1 MRFYDI
7 VEPAFRSEPLFLLL
21 LAHDTIPSSKLT
33 LSMSDFTDILSS
45 RVPYALHVLLPIAG
59 SLLLLAL
66 FLPRFTSKVFQAIES
81 YLSRFAERKT
91 LSIIALFFIVIGVRL
106 AVLPKLPVP
115 VPGIHDEYSYLLL
128 GDTLVHGR
136 LANPPHPMWISFESF
151 HINWFPTYASKYP
164 PGQGAV
170 LALGQLLG
178 NPWIG
183 VLISAAAMCAAIL
196 WMLQAW
202 LPARWALLGAVLVA
216 LKFGIASYWINSY
229 WGGALAATGGA
240 LVLGAMPRIV
250 RRARTRDALLLGL
263 GMAILA
269 NTRPLEGFL
278 FCLPVAG
285 WFLWWL
291 AGKTKS
297 SAPPRTRVL
306 RVFAPLAVLLMLTTS
321 FLAYYNWRLTGNA
334 LLFPHV
340 LNSRTY
346 RTTGLFLWERPKQP
360 LTYHNRQF
368 EDFYNGW
375 EREDY
380 DNTWA
385 DVRKVSIEK
394 MMRGGSTYIW
404 WGALLL
410 LPGLPFVF
418 FDRKMRLPLL
428 IFLLGTA
435 AFLALIWSFPHYA
448 APLTCVIFLLLVQA
462 IRHLR
467 TNRPGG
473 RPIGLALSW
482 AILSLLAADVG
493 LSVRQH
499 ICDPLQWTCQGDP
512 SRAAIQNN
520 LSKMPGKHLVIV
532 SYEPDHNLH
541 DEWVYNGAEID
552 AAKVLWAR
560 DVDPIQNAKLFAY
573 FKDRHI
579 WFVNPDINN
588 SDLIPYPATAPPP
601 ER

>member
-1 MRFYDI
+1 M
-7 VEPAFRSEPLFLLL
+7 SELL
-21 LAHDTIPSSKLT
+21 
-33 LSMSDFTDILSS
+33 DILSS
-45 RVPYALHVLLPIAG
+45 RVPYALYVLLPIAA
-59 SLLLLAL
+59 SLSLLAL
-66 FLPRFTSKVFQAIES
+66 LLPRFTSNVFRTAES
-81 YLSRFAERKT
+81 FPSRFAQRKA
-91 LSIIALFFIVIGVRL
+91 LAIIALFFIVIGVRL
-106 AVLPKLPVP
+106 AALPKLPVP

-128 GDTLVHGR
+128 GDTLTHGR
-136 LANPPHPMWISFESF
+136 LSNPTHPMWMSFESF
-151 HINWFPTYASKYP
+151 HINWFPAYASKYP

-183 VLISAAAMCAAIL
+183 VLLSSAAMCAAIL

-202 LPARWALLGAVLVA
+202 LPARWAFLGASLVA
-216 LKFGIASYWINSY
+216 LKFGVASYWMNSY
-229 WGGALAATGGA
+229 WGGALAAIGGA

-250 RRARTRDALLLGL
+250 RRARTLNALLLGL

-269 NTRPLEGFL
+269 TTRPFEGFL
-278 FCLPVAG
+278 FCLPVAV

-297 SAPPRTRVL
+297 AASPRARIV
-306 RVFAPLAVLLMLTTS
+306 RVFAPLAAVLTLTVT
-321 FLAYYNWRLTGNA
+321 FVGYYNWRVTGNA

-346 RTTGLFLWERPKQP
+346 RSTGLFLWERPKP
-360 LTYHNRQF
+360 PISYHNQQF

-380 DNTWA
+380 DNTWSG
-385 DVRKVSIEK
+385 VQTVSIEK
-394 MMRGGSTYIW
+394 LIRGGSVFFW

-428 IFLLGTA
+428 ILLLGTV
-435 AFLALIWSFPHYA
+435 AFFSLIWSFPHYA
-448 APLTCVIFLLLVQA
+448 APMTCVIFLLLVQT

-467 TNRPGG
+467 TIRPGK
-473 RPIGLALSW
+473 RPLGLAFSW
-482 AILSLLAADVG
+482 AVVILLAADVG
-493 LSVRQH
+493 LSVSGR
-499 ICDPLQWTCQGDP
+499 ICDPLAWTCQGDP
-512 SRAAIQNN
+512 SRAIIANN
-520 LSKMPGKHLVIV
+520 LSKAPGKHLVVV

-552 AAKVLWAR
+552 SAKVLWAR
-560 DVDPIQNAKLFAY
+560 DIDPVQNAKLFAY

-579 WFVNPDINN
+579 WFVYPDKDNTE
-588 SDLIPYPATAPPP
+588 LIPYSGQPIPLKP
-601 ER
+601 